1 MINVFSG
8 HKPRVC
14 WRGKSYGGIFRHN
27 VGLVNIP
34 LMAPSSTFTNF
45 LGQLSKFGGH
55 TVLSP
60 CNTQV
65 SWITD
70 IIKLRSKIF
79 LFLSNCVIFEQ
90 SVALFWISFDFE
102 LLLVYFVFAIF
113 ISNFTTAFVISCLGE
128 GGSRSFLSQGRNVDR
143 INFLMAL
150 LGSSFSNRLDYD
162 EDRRRRWL

>member
-65 SWITD
+65 SGITEKNEIEIQD
-70 IIKLRSKIF
+70 II
-79 LFLSNCVIFEQ
+79 FLSNCVIFEQ
-90 SVALFWISFDFE
+90 SVALFCISLDFE
-102 LLLVYFVFAIF
+102 LLLVDFVFAIF
-113 ISNFTTAFVISCLGE
+113 ISNFTTAFVISCLGRE
-128 GGSRSFLSQGRNVDR
+128 AGEVFCRKEEMSTV
-143 INFLMAL
+143 
-150 LGSSFSNRLDYD
+150 
-162 EDRRRRWL
+162 

>member
-65 SWITD
+65 SGITEKNEIDIQD
-70 IIKLRSKIF
+70 II
-79 LFLSNCVIFEQ
+79 FLSKCVILEQ

-102 LLLVYFVFAIF
+102 LLLVDFVFAIF
-113 ISNFTTAFVISCLGE
+113 ISNFTTAFVISCLGRE
-128 GGSRSFLSQGRNVDR
+128 AGEVFCRKEEMSTV
-143 INFLMAL
+143 
-150 LGSSFSNRLDYD
+150 
-162 EDRRRRWL
+162 